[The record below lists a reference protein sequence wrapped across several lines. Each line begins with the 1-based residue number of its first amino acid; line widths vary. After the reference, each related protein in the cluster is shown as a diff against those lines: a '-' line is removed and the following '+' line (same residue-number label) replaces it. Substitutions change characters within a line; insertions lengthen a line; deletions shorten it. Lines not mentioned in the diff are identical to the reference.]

1 MARPP
6 ALQPEL
12 DAVIIGAGFSGLGM
26 AICLKQDAP
35 QRQFMLFEKSA
46 GVGGTW
52 RENTYPGVACD
63 VPSHLYSFSFDQ
75 KPDWSRMYAPGPEIW
90 AYLEACADK
99 HGVRPHLRFNM
110 AVTGLTWE
118 EAHGFWRVR
127 LSTGENVTARSVV
140 CGAGGLHV
148 PAFPDAPGRERFA
161 GPAMHTAQWR
171 DDVDFAGKTVAV
183 VGTGASAIQ
192 VVPEVAKTAAKVLV
206 FQRTPPWIL
215 PKMDRP
221 ISGWERRLFA
231 AFPPA
236 QEAFRRFIYVMM
248 ELRALNFVK
257 ARPRGGLAERW
268 ALAHIAAQIKD
279 PALRAKVTPDY
290 VIGCKRI
297 LISNDYY
304 PALAQ
309 PHVRLI
315 TEAVSEIAP
324 EGLRTASGL
333 HQADVI
339 IWATGF
345 KPFEVL
351 TGIAVQGLNGRMLQ
365 DEWTARGPGTYLGI
379 TTEGFPNLFFLMGP
393 NTGLGHNSM
402 IYMIESQ
409 IAHVMAGL
417 SAIENSAG
425 VLEVRAEAQ
434 SAFGEEI
441 AAQLKQSVWGSGC
454 KSWYVTPDGRNF
466 TTWPGFT
473 FDYRRRAKQL
483 DFERYRLRG
492 AGQ

>member
-1 MARPP
+1 
-6 ALQPEL
+6 
-12 DAVIIGAGFSGLGM
+12 
-26 AICLKQDAP
+26 
-35 QRQFMLFEKSA
+35 
-46 GVGGTW
+46 
-52 RENTYPGVACD
+52 VACD

-75 KPDWSRMYAPGPEIW
+75 KPDWSRMYAPGGEIW
-90 AYLEACADK
+90 AYLEDCAER
-99 HGVRPHLRFNM
+99 HGVMPHLRFNS
-110 AVTGLTWE
+110 AVKELIWN
-118 EAHGFWRVR
+118 EAHGHWRVG
-127 LSTGENVTARSVV
+127 LASGEVFTARSVV

-148 PAFPDAPGRERFA
+148 PAFPDVPGREGFA

-171 DDVDFAGKTVAV
+171 DDVALTGKTVAV

-192 VVPEVAKTAAKVLV
+192 VLPELAKTAGKVLV

-221 ISGWERRLFA
+221 MRAWEQRLFS

-236 QEAFRRFIYVMM
+236 QEAFRRFIYLMM
-248 ELRALNFVK
+248 ELRAINFVK

-268 ALAHIAAQIKD
+268 ARGHIAAQIKD

-304 PALAQ
+304 PALTQ
-309 PHVRLI
+309 PHVSLI
-315 TEAVSEIAP
+315 TDAVTEVTP
-324 EGLRTASGL
+324 EGLKTAEGL

-351 TGIAVQGLNGRMLQ
+351 SGLNVQGVGGRRLQ
-365 DEWTARGPGTYLGI
+365 EGWATKGPGTYLGI
-379 TTEGFPNLFFLMGP
+379 TTVGFPNLFFLMGP

-409 IAHVMAGL
+409 IAHAMAGL

-425 VLEVRAEAQ
+425 VLEVREEAQ
-434 SAFGEEI
+434 AAFGAEI
-441 AAQLKQSVWGSGC
+441 DARLKQSVWGSGC
-454 KSWYVTPDGRNF
+454 QSWYVAADGRNF

-473 FDYRRRAKQL
+473 FEYRRRTKAI
-483 DFERYRLRG
+483 DWERYRLRG
-492 AGQ
+492 AGQAG